1 MEHAMLNVFTEDA
14 TPFRTHVQ
22 VNDYTFITTYYI
34 EYNGVLSGT
43 QTHRTV
49 IHNPV
54 RLDRFKKQLIK
65 LSPINN
71 QDHESQST
79 INE

>member
-1 MEHAMLNVFTEDA
+1 MEHEPLTVYTEDA

-22 VNDYTFITTYYI
+22 INDYTFITTYYI
-34 EYNGVLSGT
+34 EHNGVCTGT
-43 QTHRTV
+43 QTSRTV

-65 LSPINN
+65 LSPINT
-71 QDHESQST
+71 QDHEHD
-79 INE
+79 N